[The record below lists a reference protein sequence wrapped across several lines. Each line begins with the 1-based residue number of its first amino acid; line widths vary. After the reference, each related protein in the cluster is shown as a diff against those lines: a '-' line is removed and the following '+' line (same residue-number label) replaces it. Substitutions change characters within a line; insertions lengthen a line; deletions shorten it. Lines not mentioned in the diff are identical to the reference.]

1 METESDATIGEVQPS
16 LHAVVADTV
25 SDIVDAVVNV
35 ERMIA
40 GLTAMRAELLNEAIV
55 LSDLQDQVSPA
66 DDPTL
71 NPSQS
76 MRWRSLKAEIACAL
90 RIPERTAEN
99 QLATAH
105 SLTHELPGALAVL
118 KAGEIS
124 YRHAEALVDSVA
136 GLDTDAAAALETA
149 ALPYARNL
157 TVAKFERKLRALR
170 ERANPES
177 IVERRERAVTD
188 REVTFIPARDG
199 MAWLSAYL
207 PAADALAGF
216 NRLTEI
222 ASCLRAADKSLP
234 DESPLPVRTLAQARA
249 DVFRDLLLDGEPAL
263 EGPHGI
269 RPTVF
274 VTVPVLT
281 LLGRSGEQA
290 HLEPATL
297 DGYGPIDAET
307 ARELAA
313 HAPSFVRVLTH
324 PETGA
329 VLSVGKDS
337 YRVPADLKNWL
348 RLRDSTCRFPGC
360 SRAAAHCDLDHTDDW
375 ALGGE
380 TRHDNL
386 AHLCRSH
393 HRLKH
398 NSGWRVAHKQ
408 ARDPTQTFD
417 PAQILDPAQASN
429 PTQPW
434 VPHDP
439 DAPPD
444 SASEC
449 SPDFPPGTLS
459 WISPT
464 GREYTTEPEVR
475 LRA

>member
-1 METESDATIGEVQPS
+1 METEIDATIDEVQPS

-25 SDIVDAVVNV
+25 TDIVDAVVNV

-55 LSDLQDQVSPA
+55 LSDLQDQMSPA

-76 MRWRSLKAEIACAL
+76 MRWRSLRAEIACAL

-105 SLTHELPGALAVL
+105 SLTHQLRATLRAL

-136 GLDTDAAAALETA
+136 GLDADAAAALETA
-149 ALPYARNL
+149 ALPFARNL
-157 TVAKFERKLRALR
+157 TVTKFDRNLRTLR

-177 IVERRERAVTD
+177 IVERRERAVTY
-188 REVTFIPARDG
+188 REVTFMPARDG

-222 ASCLRAADKSLP
+222 AGCLRAADKTLP
-234 DESPLPVRTLAQARA
+234 DDSPLPVRTLAQARA
-249 DVFRDLLLDGEPAL
+249 DAFRDLLIDGEPAL

-269 RPTVF
+269 RPTVY
-274 VTVPVLT
+274 VTVPAMT
-281 LLGRSGEQA
+281 LLGRSD
-290 HLEPATL
+290 EPATL

-313 HAPSFVRVLTH
+313 HAPSFIRLLTH

-337 YRVPADLKNWL
+337 YRVPHDLKNWL

-360 SRAAAHCDLDHTDDW
+360 SRTAFQCDLDHTDDW
-375 ALGGE
+375 AFGGE

-398 NSGWRVAHKQ
+398 NSGWRVQHNH
-408 ARDPTQTFD
+408 
-417 PAQILDPAQASN
+417 SGN
-429 PTQPW
+429 
-434 VPHDP
+434 
-439 DAPPD
+439 
-444 SASEC
+444 E
-449 SPDFPPGTLS
+449 PPGALT
-459 WISPT
+459 WISPS
-464 GREYTTEPEVR
+464 GHEYTTEPEVR

>member
-1 METESDATIGEVQPS
+1 METEIDATIDEVQPS

-25 SDIVDAVVNV
+25 TDIVDAVVNV

-55 LSDLQDQVSPA
+55 LSDLQDQMSPA

-76 MRWRSLKAEIACAL
+76 MRWRSLRAEIACAL

-105 SLTHELPGALAVL
+105 SLTHQLRATLRAL

-136 GLDTDAAAALETA
+136 GLDADAAAALETA
-149 ALPYARNL
+149 ALPFARNL
-157 TVAKFERKLRALR
+157 TVTKFDRNLRTLR

-177 IVERRERAVTD
+177 NVERRERAVTY
-188 REVTFIPARDG
+188 REVTFMPARDG

-222 ASCLRAADKSLP
+222 AGCLRAADKTLP
-234 DESPLPVRTLAQARA
+234 DDSPLPVRTLAQARA
-249 DVFRDLLLDGEPAL
+249 DAFRDLLIDGEPAL

-269 RPTVF
+269 RPTVY
-274 VTVPVLT
+274 VTVPAMT
-281 LLGRSGEQA
+281 LLGRSD
-290 HLEPATL
+290 EPATL

-313 HAPSFVRVLTH
+313 HAPSFIRLLTH

-337 YRVPADLKNWL
+337 YRVPHDLKNWL

-360 SRAAAHCDLDHTDDW
+360 SRTAFQCDLDHTDDW
-375 ALGGE
+375 AFGGE

-398 NSGWRVAHKQ
+398 NSGWRVQHNH
-408 ARDPTQTFD
+408 
-417 PAQILDPAQASN
+417 SGN
-429 PTQPW
+429 
-434 VPHDP
+434 
-439 DAPPD
+439 
-444 SASEC
+444 E
-449 SPDFPPGTLS
+449 PPGALT
-459 WISPT
+459 WISPS
-464 GREYTTEPEVR
+464 GHEYTTEPEVR

>member
-1 METESDATIGEVQPS
+1 MEAVIDAMIDGVQPS

-35 ERMIA
+35 ERMIS
-40 GLTAMRAELLNEAIV
+40 GLNAVRAELLNEAIV

-66 DDPTL
+66 DDSAL

-105 SLTHELPGALAVL
+105 SLAHQLRGALHAL
-118 KAGEIS
+118 KTGEIS

-136 GLDTDAAAALETA
+136 GLDADAAAALETA
-149 ALPYARNL
+149 SLPYARNL
-157 TVAKFERKLRALR
+157 TVAKFERKLRTLR
-170 ERANPES
+170 EQSNPES
-177 IVERRERAVTD
+177 IVDRHERAVTD
-188 REVTFIPARDG
+188 REVTFIPAHDG

-222 ASCLRAADKSLP
+222 ASCLRAADKSLH
-234 DESPLPVRTLAQARA
+234 DDSLLPVRTLAQARA

-263 EGPHGI
+263 EGPRGI
-269 RPTVF
+269 RPTVY
-274 VTVPVLT
+274 VSVPALT
-281 LLGRSGEQA
+281 LLDRSGDSEE
-290 HLEPATL
+290 LEPATL

-313 HAPSFVRVLTH
+313 HAPSFIRLLTH
-324 PETGA
+324 PETSA

-337 YRVPADLKNWL
+337 YRVPNDLKNWL

-360 SRAAAHCDLDHTDDW
+360 SRAATHCDLDHTDDW

-398 NSGWRVAHKQ
+398 NSGWHVAHKQ
-408 ARDPTQTFD
+408 ARDPAQIFD
-417 PAQILDPAQASN
+417 PVQAWA
-429 PTQPW
+429 PR
-434 VPHDP
+434 DP
-439 DAPPD
+439 DSPPD

-449 SPDFPPGTLS
+449 IPDFPPGTLS
-459 WISPT
+459 WISPA
-464 GREYTTEPEVR
+464 GREYITEPEIR

>member
-1 METESDATIGEVQPS
+1 METEIDATIDEVQPS

-25 SDIVDAVVNV
+25 TDIVDAVVNV

-55 LSDLQDQVSPA
+55 LSDLQDQMSPA

-76 MRWRSLKAEIACAL
+76 MRWRSLRAEIACAL

-105 SLTHELPGALAVL
+105 SLTHQLRATLRAL

-136 GLDTDAAAALETA
+136 GLDADAAAALETA
-149 ALPYARNL
+149 ALPFARNL
-157 TVAKFERKLRALR
+157 TVTKFGRNLRTLR

-177 IVERRERAVTD
+177 IVERRERAVTY
-188 REVTFIPARDG
+188 REVTFMPARDG

-222 ASCLRAADKSLP
+222 ASCLRAADKTLP
-234 DESPLPVRTLAQARA
+234 DDSPLPERTLAQARVDA
-249 DVFRDLLLDGEPAL
+249 FRDLLIDGEPAL

-269 RPTVF
+269 RPTVY
-274 VTVPVLT
+274 VTVPAMT
-281 LLGRSGEQA
+281 LLGRSD
-290 HLEPATL
+290 EPAIL

-313 HAPSFVRVLTH
+313 HAPSFIRLLTH

-337 YRVPADLKNWL
+337 YRVPHDLKNWL

-360 SRAAAHCDLDHTDDW
+360 SRTAFQCDLDHTDDW
-375 ALGGE
+375 AFGGE

-398 NSGWRVAHKQ
+398 NSGWRVQHNH
-408 ARDPTQTFD
+408 
-417 PAQILDPAQASN
+417 SGN
-429 PTQPW
+429 
-434 VPHDP
+434 
-439 DAPPD
+439 
-444 SASEC
+444 E
-449 SPDFPPGTLS
+449 PPGALT
-459 WISPT
+459 WISPS
-464 GREYTTEPEVR
+464 GHEYTTEPEVR

>member
-1 METESDATIGEVQPS
+1 METEIDATIDEVQPS

-25 SDIVDAVVNV
+25 TDIVDAVVNV

-55 LSDLQDQVSPA
+55 LSDLQDQMSPA

-76 MRWRSLKAEIACAL
+76 MRWRSLRAEIACAL

-105 SLTHELPGALAVL
+105 SLTHQLRATLRAL
-118 KAGEIS
+118 KSGEIS

-136 GLDTDAAAALETA
+136 GLDADAAAALETA
-149 ALPYARNL
+149 ALPFARNL
-157 TVAKFERKLRALR
+157 TVATFERKLRRLR
-170 ERANPES
+170 EQSNPES
-177 IVERRERAVTD
+177 IAERRERAVTY
-188 REVTFIPARDG
+188 REVTFMPARDG

-222 ASCLRAADKSLP
+222 AGCLRAADKTLP
-234 DESPLPVRTLAQARA
+234 DDSPLPVRTLAQARA
-249 DVFRDLLLDGEPAL
+249 DVFRDLLIDGEPAL

-269 RPTVF
+269 RPTVY
-274 VTVPVLT
+274 VTVPAMT
-281 LLGRSGEQA
+281 LLGRSD
-290 HLEPATL
+290 EPATL

-313 HAPSFVRVLTH
+313 HAPSFIRLLTH

-337 YRVPADLKNWL
+337 YRVPHDLKNWL

-360 SRAAAHCDLDHTDDW
+360 SRTAFQCDLDHTDDW
-375 ALGGE
+375 AFGGE

-398 NSGWRVAHKQ
+398 NSGWRVQHNH
-408 ARDPTQTFD
+408 
-417 PAQILDPAQASN
+417 SGN
-429 PTQPW
+429 
-434 VPHDP
+434 
-439 DAPPD
+439 
-444 SASEC
+444 E
-449 SPDFPPGTLS
+449 PPGALT
-459 WISPT
+459 WISPS
-464 GREYTTEPEVR
+464 GHEYTTEPEVR